1 MRAKYVFLE
10 REKARYPVEVLCRVM
25 KVSRSSYYAYRM
37 RPERSS
43 KEATRVRDC
52 FYKNS
57 RRYGSRRIA
66 AELGMGRFL
75 VRRLMSEQNLQ
86 AIQPRAFRP
95 RTTDSGHGLLA
106 SPNLLKDPSNMAKTW
121 GECVVGDITYVP
133 TRGGWAYLAMFQ
145 DRLTKRLVGWAISDS
160 MTADLVVRALQM
172 ALRRGL
178 IRRGCIIHTDRGSQY
193 VSNAFRVLL
202 KRCGLRQSMSAKGNC
217 YDNAQAES
225 FFSRFKTELIE
236 GGVFASLAEAR
247 SEIFT
252 YIEGFY
258 NPHRLH
264 STLGYLTPIEFEY
277 LLRFDNQDLLKEI
290 LNQPVKR
297 RRAMLASI
305 PSRNN
310 RPKSHQQMSRGDSA
324 SPPKPNL
331 LIDFPCL
338 KNANFKTNSTKRSE
352 SIVS

>member
-1 MRAKYVFLE
+1 
-10 REKARYPVEVLCRVM
+10 
-25 KVSRSSYYAYRM
+25 
-37 RPERSS
+37 
-43 KEATRVRDC
+43 
-52 FYKNS
+52 
-57 RRYGSRRIA
+57 
-66 AELGMGRFL
+66 MGRFL
-75 VRRLMSEQNLQ
+75 VRRLMSEQDLV

-106 SPNLLKDPSNMAKTW
+106 SPNLLLDVNNNAKPW

-133 TRGGWAYLAMFQ
+133 TIGGWAYLAMFQ
-145 DRLTKRLVGWAISDS
+145 DKVTKRIVGWAISDS

-178 IRRGCIIHTDRGSQY
+178 IRRACIVHTDRGSQY
-193 VSNAFRVLL
+193 VSNDFRSLL
-202 KRCGLRQSMSAKGNC
+202 KRCDLRQSMSGKGNC

-264 STLGYLTPIEFEY
+264 STLGYLTPIEFET
-277 LLRFDNQDLLKEI
+277 LSRFDNQDLLNQI
-290 LNQPVKR
+290 LSQPVKR
-297 RRAMLASI
+297 RRAMLASNL
-305 PSRNN
+305 SRNN
-310 RPKSHQQMSRGDSA
+310 RPKSHQQMSRGDLS
-324 SPPKPNL
+324 SPLNSSPIL

-338 KNANFKTNSTKRSE
+338 KNANLKANSKKRSE